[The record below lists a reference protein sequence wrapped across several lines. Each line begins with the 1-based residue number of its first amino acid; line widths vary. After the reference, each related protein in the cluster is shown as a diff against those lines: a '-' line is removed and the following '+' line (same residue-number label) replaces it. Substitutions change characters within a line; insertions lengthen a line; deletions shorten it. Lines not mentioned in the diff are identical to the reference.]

1 MIRQRDTPMN
11 EAEIRSLEIRRKAL
25 EAFDGKCD
33 VLELQKILHL
43 IERNQP
49 DLLDQVARQLVS
61 DNGRWSDSSGFPNV
75 KVQRDS
81 NERVQTITFEALSKK
96 NAQGEQEVISVVWR
110 SDHSEIQWVE
120 SFTQALLKKDQK

>member
-1 MIRQRDTPMN
+1 M
-11 EAEIRSLEIRRKAL
+11 EIRRKAL
-25 EAFDGKCD
+25 EVFDGKCD

-49 DLLDQVARQLVS
+49 DLLEQVARQLVQ

-81 NERVQTITFEALSKK
+81 NERVQTISFEALGKK
-96 NAQGEQEVISVVWR
+96 NARGEQEVISVIWR
-110 SDHSEIQWVE
+110 SDLSELQWFE
-120 SFTQALLKKDQK
+120 SFTNELLKKKAD

>member
-1 MIRQRDTPMN
+1 MN

-25 EAFDGKCD
+25 EVFDGKCE
-33 VLELQKILHL
+33 VLELQKLLHI

-49 DLLDQVARQLVS
+49 DFLETVVQQLLA

-75 KVQRDS
+75 KIQRDAKG
-81 NERVQTITFEALSKK
+81 RVQTITFEALGKK
-96 NAQGEQEVISVVWR
+96 NADGSQEILSLIWR

-120 SFTQALLKKDQK
+120 TSTKELLKKDQKSE

>member
-1 MIRQRDTPMN
+1 MQLMN

-25 EAFDGKCD
+25 EVFDGKCD

-49 DLLDQVARQLVS
+49 DLLEQVARQLVQ

-81 NERVQTITFEALSKK
+81 NERVQTISFETLGKK
-96 NAQGEQEVISVVWR
+96 NALGEQEVVSVIWR
-110 SDHSEIQWVE
+110 SDLSELQWVE
-120 SFTQALLKKDQK
+120 SFTKGLLRREPKKD

>member
-1 MIRQRDTPMN
+1 MN

-25 EAFDGKCD
+25 EVFDGKCD

-49 DLLDQVARQLVS
+49 ELLEQVASQLVQ

-75 KVQRDS
+75 KVQRDT
-81 NERVQTITFEALSKK
+81 NERVQTISFEALGKK
-96 NAQGEQEVISVVWR
+96 NAQGEQEVISVIWR
-110 SDHSEIQWVE
+110 SDLSEIQWVE
-120 SFTQALLKKDQK
+120 SFTKELLRREQKTD